1 MISVFISFQSVI
13 RVRQIAKMSRTNY
26 PRIISA
32 IKLCHFTIL
41 LFIVRNNV
49 INATDAID
57 AATANKITW
66 TTKWEFDSKC
76 EKIDENCLKLEMD
89 QMKNITL
96 TLSDLVKQ
104 DLKAANATIH
114 LISDSDILHVQKEI
128 LVDDLS
134 DSGEWNGS
142 IEVDAVFIGKTNL
155 YVEIH
160 RGEDVS
166 TSDKLLVIIVRKT
179 RIIDTVFIVSV
190 ASLVSILYINF
201 GAALDLRKV
210 KNSLRKPI
218 GPAIAFFCHFVF
230 LPVVSKH

>member
-13 RVRQIAKMSRTNY
+13 RVRRIAKMSRKNY

-41 LFIVRNNV
+41 LFIIRNNV
-49 INATDAID
+49 IDAD
-57 AATANKITW
+57 AAANKITW

-76 EKIDENCLKLEMD
+76 ETIDENCLKLEMD

-96 TLSDLVKQ
+96 ILSDLDKQ
-104 DLKAANATIH
+104 DLKGSNATIR

-128 LVDDLS
+128 SVDEIA

-142 IEVDAVFIGKTNL
+142 IEVGAVFIGKANL

-160 RGEDVS
+160 RGEDVL

-190 ASLVSILYINF
+190 ATLVSILYINF